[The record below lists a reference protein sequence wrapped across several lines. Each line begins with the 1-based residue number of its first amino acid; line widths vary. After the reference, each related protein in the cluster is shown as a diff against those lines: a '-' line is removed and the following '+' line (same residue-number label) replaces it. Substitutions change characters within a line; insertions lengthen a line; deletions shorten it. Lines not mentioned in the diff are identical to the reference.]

1 MPLSPFECSA
11 QIILRIEMHENNV
24 WCLENIPVRKTNLCV
39 IPVRPGRS
47 MTKRAGFGRNDTSN
61 MSSKEPTFGN
71 IVKEEMIQKF
81 STSMKSPQQ
90 EQFQRLLRA
99 PLSGT
104 KLVRDARDLATL
116 YVQGLFPPERM
127 DVESGTTIG
136 NLKVAVTESAKR

>member
-1 MPLSPFECSA
+1 
-11 QIILRIEMHENNV
+11 
-24 WCLENIPVRKTNLCV
+24 
-39 IPVRPGRS
+39 

-116 YVQGLFPPERM
+116 YVQ
-127 DVESGTTIG
+127 
-136 NLKVAVTESAKR
+136 